1 MGFTTRR
8 TLLSKL
14 RKGSEISWSEFYRTY
29 APLIALCGSDYGLS
43 PSDIDEL
50 IQMTVLAFFKDDKFL
65 YCPTKGRFRDYL
77 RTIIRHKAI
86 DLKRK
91 NAKRLTETTLDGLDI
106 PDSENLLE
114 QHWDDEWRKHLLRE
128 ALSELKTT
136 IEPKTYQAFELY
148 ALKEWSP
155 NKVAKFLG
163 ISVNS
168 VYTNKNRALIKLR
181 EIVKNMEEV

>member
-1 MGFTTRR
+1 MGFTTCG

-14 RKGSEISWSEFYRTY
+14 RKGDDVGWEDFYQTY
-29 APLIALCGSDYGLS
+29 SPLIALCGQDYGLS
-43 PSDIDEL
+43 PVDIEEL
-50 IQMTVLAFFKDDKFL
+50 IQLTVLAVFNDTKFL
-65 YCPTKGRFRDYL
+65 YDPGKGRFRDYL

-91 NAKRLTETTLDGLDI
+91 NAKRMAESDLDGLDF
-106 PDSENLLE
+106 PDPGNLMN
-114 QHWDDEWRKHLLRE
+114 QRWDDEWRKHLLRE
-128 ALSELKTT
+128 ALAELKTS

-155 NKVAKFLG
+155 NRVAKFLD

-168 VYTNKNRALIKLR
+168 VYTNKNRALVKLR
-181 EIVKNMEEV
+181 EIVKDMEEV

>member
-1 MGFTTRR
+1 MGFTTCG

-14 RKGSEISWSEFYRTY
+14 RKGDDIGWQDFYRAY
-29 APLIALCGSDYGLS
+29 SPLIALCGQDYGLS
-43 PSDIDEL
+43 SSDIEEL
-50 IQMTVLAFFKDDKFL
+50 IQMTVLAFFNDTKFQ
-65 YCPTKGRFRDYL
+65 YTPSKGRFRDYL

-91 NAKRLTETTLDGLDI
+91 NAKRLTEMPLDDLDL
-106 PDSENLLE
+106 PDPGNLME
-114 QHWDDEWRKHLLRE
+114 QRWNDEWRKHVLRE
-128 ALSELKTT
+128 ALNELKAV
-136 IEPKTYQAFELY
+136 IEPKTYQTFELY
-148 ALKEWSP
+148 ALKEWTP

-168 VYTNKNRALIKLR
+168 VYTNKNRALVKLR